1 MSRSI
6 EEKRQILMRYFVLG
20 VILAVKFL
28 LNSNAMQDILVQFSI
43 QFGKSMPLFC
53 LIGLGY
59 CLVRWL
65 GFGKKESEALV
76 KFAFN
81 VALPAMLFRLLA
93 QQFLT
98 ETQTDMRLL
107 IAFFGAC
114 LVLLVLF
121 RFLAIKILHI
131 NPVGASVFGTAC
143 VFCNNGLL
151 GLPLAIAMLGD
162 EYLPSIA
169 CVITFNALILWTAV
183 SILVE
188 QGTKHITLKNF
199 LLTVV
204 HVFKNPLIISIFA
217 GVFWNFTRIKFPYI
231 VDEPLRMVALS
242 ATPLSLIAVG
252 MGLAEYGISK
262 GVGIGI
268 FVSAAK
274 LVIHPIAVFFLA
286 TLVGLGPIEKTAIV
300 FLAAL
305 PCGVNVYLM
314 SRTFHAIEA
323 EIADAMLF
331 STMFAAITMP
341 FVVTL
346 LKHVG

>member
-1 MSRSI
+1 MVFFLNQCYRA
-6 EEKRQILMRYFVLG
+6 R
-20 VILAVKFL
+20 KFL
-28 LNSNAMQDILVQFSI
+28 LGGFVVQDFLLQFSF
-43 QFGKSMPLFC
+43 QFTKSVPLFC

-59 CLVRWL
+59 ALVRWF
-65 GFGKKESEALV
+65 GFGKTESNVLV

-81 VALPAMLFRLLA
+81 VALTAMLFRLLG
-93 QQFLT
+93 QQFLK
-98 ETQTDMRLL
+98 ETATDPKLL

-114 LVLLVLF
+114 LTLLFIF
-121 RFLAIKILHI
+121 RAFALKVMHI
-131 NPVGASVFGTAC
+131 NPAGSAIFGTAC

-151 GLPLAIAMLGD
+151 GLPLATVMLGE

-169 CVITFNALILWTAV
+169 CVLTFNALVLWTAV

-188 QGTKHITLKNF
+188 QGTQRFSIKNF
-199 LLTVV
+199 FRTVLN
-204 HVFKNPLIISIFA
+204 VFKNPLIIAIFA
-217 GVFWNFTRIKFPYI
+217 GALWNFTRIKLPYVI
-231 VDEPLRMVALS
+231 DEPLRLVALS

-262 GVGIGI
+262 GITTGI
-268 FVSAAK
+268 FISAAK
-274 LVIHPIAVFFLA
+274 LLVHPIAVFALA
-286 TLVGLGPIEKTAIV
+286 TLIGLGPVEKTAIV

-314 SRTFHAIEA
+314 SRTFHSIEA

-331 STMFAAITMP
+331 STVIAAITMP

-346 LKHVG
+346 LRHLG

>member
-1 MSRSI
+1 MQ
-6 EEKRQILMRYFVLG
+6 E
-20 VILAVKFL
+20 L
-28 LNSNAMQDILVQFSI
+28 LIQFSI
-43 QFGKSMPLFC
+43 QFGKSVPLFC

-59 CLVRWL
+59 ALVRWL

-98 ETQTDMRLL
+98 DTQTDMRLL

-114 LVLLVLF
+114 LFLLVVF
-121 RFLAIKILHI
+121 RFIAIKVLRI

-188 QGTKHITLKNF
+188 QGTKHITLKSF
-199 LLTVV
+199 FLTVV

-217 GVFWNFTRIKFPYI
+217 GVLWNLTRIEFPYFI
-231 VDEPLRMVALS
+231 GEPLRMVALS

-262 GVGIGI
+262 GIGTGL
-268 FVSAAK
+268 FVCAAK
-274 LVIHPIAVFFLA
+274 LIVHPVAVFFLA